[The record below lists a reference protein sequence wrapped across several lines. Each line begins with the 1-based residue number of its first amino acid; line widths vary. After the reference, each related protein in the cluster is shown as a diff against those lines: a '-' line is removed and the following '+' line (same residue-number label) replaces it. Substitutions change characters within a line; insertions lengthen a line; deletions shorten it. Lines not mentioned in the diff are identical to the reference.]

1 MRPMRRWNAAVA
13 MVALAIAVPR
23 PALAEDA
30 VTAKTLFE
38 RGLGDMTAGRYEAG
52 CPAIA
57 ESYRLDPR
65 PGTLFTLAECEA
77 KRGRTATAV
86 ELYEDYLSQYAR
98 LPADRQEQQGHR
110 KQIAEEQ
117 RTALAPQVA
126 LLTLLLAP
134 DAPAETRVK
143 RDGRDVAPAAIG
155 LALPVDPGAHTLTV
169 TEPDRPPLDVRV
181 SIGVRQKSLLTLPRP
196 PPPPRFS
203 PRRIGAIA
211 AGSVG
216 LVGLVVGAVAGG
228 LTLAKKSVINVHCG
242 FASDPYGCDATGL
255 AATSAAQPLSIAST
269 VGFVVGAVGLGVG
282 LSLYF
287 TDPAPFGKKQGTFGN
302 GSAF

>member
-1 MRPMRRWNAAVA
+1 MPPMRRWNAAVA
-13 MVALAIAVPR
+13 MVALSLAVPEIAR
-23 PALAEDA
+23 AEDPA
-30 VTAKTLFE
+30 AAKALFE
-38 RGLGDMTAGRYEAG
+38 RGLGDMTAGLYEVG

-86 ELYEDYLSQYAR
+86 ELYESYLSQYAR
-98 LPADRQEQQGHR
+98 LPPERQAQQGHR
-110 KQIAEEQ
+110 AQIAEEQ
-117 RTALAPQVA
+117 RAALAPQVA

-155 LALPVDPGAHTLTV
+155 LALPVDPGPHTLTV

-211 AGSVG
+211 AGGVGFVG
-216 LVGLVVGAVAGG
+216 LLVGAVTGG
-228 LTLAKKSVINVHCG
+228 MTLAKKSVIKAHCG
-242 FASDPYGCDATGL
+242 FPGDPYGCDTTGL
-255 AATSAAQPLSIAST
+255 AATSSAQPLSIAST
-269 VGFVVGAVGLGVG
+269 VGFVVAAVGLGVG

-287 TDPAPFGKKQGTFGN
+287 TEPARAGTKQGGFGN
-302 GSAF
+302 WSAF